1 MLKSELY
8 SVKNPKS
15 EREKAIYFAMDRILT
30 GVKPQEFIDHLNN
43 LRKFTKSV
51 GEKMRYA
58 NDIKF
63 VKSKMENDTV

>member
-8 SVKNPKS
+8 SVKNSKS

-30 GVKPQEFIDHLNN
+30 GIKPQEFIDHLND
-43 LRKFTKSV
+43 LRKLTKSV

-58 NDIKF
+58 NDIRF
-63 VKSKMENDTV
+63 VKSKMKNDTV